1 MDDDAPVPP
10 EAGADPGEQPAGERP
25 AGERPAA
32 ERPTAEQ
39 DFLIKQSIVGELE
52 EFFPPEFL
60 DKVKDRFEAR
70 LAERARA
77 AGTPDG
83 SGPGRPADS
92 E

>member
-1 MDDDAPVPP
+1 MDDDAPAADEAAPDPREQSLP
-10 EAGADPGEQPAGERP
+10 EQLPGERSG
-25 AGERPAA
+25 
-32 ERPTAEQ
+32 AEQ

-77 AGTPDG
+77 AGSPDG